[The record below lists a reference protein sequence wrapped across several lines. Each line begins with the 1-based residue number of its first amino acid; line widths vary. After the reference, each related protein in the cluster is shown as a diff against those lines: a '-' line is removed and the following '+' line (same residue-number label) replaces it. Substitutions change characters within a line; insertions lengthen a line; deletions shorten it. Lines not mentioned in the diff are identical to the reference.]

1 MSAVPRLVLIE
12 QGLTLSVNGER
23 FDVER
28 AGVCIDRVRVA
39 DIDQVLVF
47 GTVALTP
54 GAIAVL
60 LRTDTDTVFLTSRG
74 RYRGRLVGRGGKNVQ
89 RRIAQ
94 FERLRED
101 RWALEFARRVVGG
114 KIANQRTL
122 LLRAQ
127 REQRRED
134 LADAIGAMRRAADA
148 APRAASLDELR
159 GIEGQASAAYF
170 GVLGRCLRNP
180 EFSFSGRNRRPPRD
194 PMNALLSFGYTL
206 LLTAMEAAVLRAGLD
221 PMLGALHSPE
231 YGRVSLALDLIEEF
245 RPLIVD
251 GLALRLVNRR
261 ELRREDFEEFVGEP
275 EDPLAQETETHD
287 PLPTVW
293 LAESGRR
300 VFFRAWGRRLRET
313 HLYEPRGQT
322 LTFEQILRQ
331 QAYHFARV
339 VEGTDPAYVPF
350 VPR

>member
-1 MSAVPRLVLIE
+1 MPRLVLME
-12 QGLTLSVNGER
+12 QGLTLSVDGEL
-23 FDVER
+23 FALER
-28 AGVCIDRVRVA
+28 AGVCIDRVRMA

-47 GTVALTP
+47 GAITLTP
-54 GAIAVL
+54 AAIAGL
-60 LRTDTDTVFLTSRG
+60 LRNGTDTVFLTARG
-74 RYRGRLVGRGGKNVQ
+74 RYRGRLAGPGGKNIE
-89 RRIAQ
+89 RRLAQ
-94 FERLRED
+94 FERLRDE
-101 RWALEFARRVVGG
+101 RWALDFARRVVAG

-127 REQRRED
+127 REHRRED
-134 LADAIGAMRRAADA
+134 LAGAVGAMRRAVEA
-148 APRAASLDELR
+148 APRAGTLDELR
-159 GIEGQASAAYF
+159 GIEGEASATYF

-180 EFSFSGRNRRPPRD
+180 EFSFTGRSRRPPRD

-231 YGRVSLALDLIEEF
+231 YGRASLALDLIEEF
-245 RPLIVD
+245 RPVVVD
-251 GLALRLVNRR
+251 ALALRLANRR
-261 ELRREDFEEFVGEP
+261 ELRREDFEEFVGDLD
-275 EDPLAQETETHD
+275 DPLAEE
-287 PLPTVW
+287 PESPKPVAAVW

-313 HLYEPRGQT
+313 HAYEPRGQT

-339 VEGTDPAYVPF
+339 VQGDDPEYVPF
-350 VPR
+350 ISR

>member
-1 MSAVPRLVLIE
+1 MPRLVLME
-12 QGLTLSVNGER
+12 QGLSLGVNGES

-28 AGVCIDRVRVA
+28 AGVRVDRVRMA
-39 DIDQVLVF
+39 DVDQVLVF
-47 GTVALTP
+47 GSITLTP
-54 GAIAVL
+54 AAIAVL
-60 LRTDTDTVFLTSRG
+60 LRSDTDTVFLTARG
-74 RYRGRLVGRGGKNVQ
+74 RYRGRLVGPGGKNVQ

-94 FERLRED
+94 FGRLREG
-101 RWALEFARRVVGG
+101 RWVLDFARRVVAG

-134 LADAIGAMRRAADA
+134 MAGAIGAMRRAAA
-148 APRAASLDELR
+148 AAQRATTLDELR
-159 GIEGQASAAYF
+159 GAEGQASAAYF

-180 EFSFSGRNRRPPRD
+180 EFTFAGRSRRPPRD
-194 PMNALLSFGYTL
+194 AMNALLSFGYTL
-206 LLTAMEAAVLRAGLD
+206 LLTAMEGAVLRAGLD
-221 PMLGALHSPE
+221 PMVGALHSPE
-231 YGRVSLALDLIEEF
+231 YGRASLALDLIEEF

-251 GLALRLVNRR
+251 ALALRLVNRR

-275 EDPLAQETETHD
+275 EDPLAEEAEAAEAS
-287 PLPTVW
+287 PAVW
-293 LAESGRR
+293 LGESGRR

-339 VEGTDPAYVPF
+339 VEGTDAEYVPF
-350 VPR
+350 VAR

>member
-1 MSAVPRLVLIE
+1 MSPVPRLVLME
-12 QGLTLSVNGER
+12 QGLTLGVNGES

-28 AGVCIDRVRVA
+28 AGVCVDRVRMAEV
-39 DIDQVLVF
+39 DQVLVF
-47 GTVALTP
+47 GSITLTP
-54 GAIAVL
+54 AAIGVL
-60 LRTDTDTVFLTSRG
+60 LRTDTDTVFLTARG
-74 RYRGRLVGRGGKNVQ
+74 RYRGRLVGPGGKNVQ

-94 FERLRED
+94 FERFRDE
-101 RWALEFARRVVGG
+101 RWSLDFARRVVAG

-127 REQRRED
+127 REQQRDD
-134 LADAIGAMRRAADA
+134 LAAAIGAMRRAAEA
-148 APRAASLDELR
+148 AQGAATLDELR
-159 GIEGQASAAYF
+159 GAEGQASAAYF
-170 GVLGRCLRNP
+170 GVLGRCLRNS
-180 EFSFSGRNRRPPRD
+180 EFTFTGRTRRPPRD
-194 PMNALLSFGYTL
+194 PVNALLSFGYTL
-206 LLTAMEAAVLRAGLD
+206 LLTAMEAAALRAGLD

-231 YGRVSLALDLIEEF
+231 YGRASLALDLIEEF
-245 RPLIVD
+245 RPLMVD
-251 GLALRLVNRR
+251 ALALRLANRR

-275 EDPLAQETETHD
+275 DDPLAEQPGAQEA
-287 PLPTVW
+287 LPAVW

-339 VEGTDPAYVPF
+339 VEGADPAYVPF
-350 VPR
+350 VAR